1 MSKANKKNVLQK
13 NWKFATKNKSGT
25 AQIDDIGDMRA
36 TSKRAAAVSTP
47 AKRTRASGRVTKA
60 NVPRSLGFLR
70 SGFPKQMQ
78 MRHRYAESFPVNVIA
93 NVDVWQLYRCNGMY
107 DPRVAIGG
115 HQPMYFQRMGATYDH
130 YVVTGATIRIDTV
143 VVDSN
148 VTPPDSQ
155 AAIVGVYIEDDTT
168 VNPTSMA
175 SKIEQ
180 GTAVY
185 KTVTRATPSTI
196 YSKWKVA
203 STFGKYPQANSI
215 LRGSLTSDPVEEQ
228 MFCIWV
234 TGQGVS
240 GSDTVRVQVT
250 ILIEYD
256 AIWFELKYDL
266 SA

>member
-1 MSKANKKNVLQK
+1 MFSK

-36 TSKRAAAVSTP
+36 TSKRAAAVISP
-47 AKRTRASGRVTKA
+47 AKRSRASGRVTKA
-60 NVPRSLGFLR
+60 NVPRALGFLR
-70 SGFPKQMQ
+70 SGFPKQMR
-78 MRHRYAESFPVNVIA
+78 MRHRYAESFTVNTIA

-115 HQPMYFQRMGATYDH
+115 HQPMYFARMGATYDH

-185 KTVTRATPSTI
+185 KTATRGSPSTI

-203 STFGKYPQANSI
+203 STFGKYPKPI
-215 LRGSLTSDPVEEQ
+215 L
-228 MFCIWV
+228 FCE
-234 TGQGVS
+234 GV
-240 GSDTVRVQVT
+240 
-250 ILIEYD
+250 
-256 AIWFELKYDL
+256 
-266 SA
+266 